1 MVETNMSSVTQ
12 VQEIEQSI
20 EQATAMV
27 KFGSAVERLRTNKD
41 FKAVITEGYF
51 EQEAVRLVHLKADP
65 AMQSA
70 ESQASIVKQ
79 MDAIGALSEFLR
91 TKLYLAGM
99 AKRSIVADQETLDEI
114 LSEGNE

>member
-1 MVETNMSSVTQ
+1 MVETNMSNVTQ

-20 EQATAMV
+20 EQAAVMV
-27 KFGSAVERLRTNKD
+27 KFGLAVERLRTNRD

-51 EQEAVRLVHLKADP
+51 EQEAIRLVHLKADP
-65 AMQSA
+65 SMQSA

-91 TKLYLAGM
+91 TKIYLAGM
-99 AKRSIVADQETLDEI
+99 AKRSIETDQEALEE
-114 LSEGNE
+114 LMSEGNE